1 MRIVLA
7 HTIVIFRIV
16 LAHKSV
22 IIRIVLCNQNCRL
35 LHRNK
40 GDWEDSVG

>member
-1 MRIVLA
+1 MRIALA

-22 IIRIVLCNQNCRL
+22 IIRIVLVHNRSDCQ
-35 LHRNK
+35 
-40 GDWEDSVG
+40 DSVS

>member
-22 IIRIVLCNQNCRL
+22 IIRIVLVHNRSDCQ
-35 LHRNK
+35 
-40 GDWEDSVG
+40 DSVS